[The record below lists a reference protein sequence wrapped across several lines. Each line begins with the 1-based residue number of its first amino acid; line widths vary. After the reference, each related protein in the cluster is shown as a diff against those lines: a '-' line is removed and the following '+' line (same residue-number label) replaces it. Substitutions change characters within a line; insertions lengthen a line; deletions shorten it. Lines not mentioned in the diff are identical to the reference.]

1 MQQIIQMKIEQLIVQ
16 YLFKN
21 KKVKLQDIGEFTFVS
36 DSNEAGEDSTQVFF
50 PEGTIHFKFDLK
62 TEQDDDLINYI
73 MSQTGKIRPLAAS
86 DLESYSILGKQFLN
100 IGKTLFFK
108 DLGAL
113 QKNQNNEYTFVQGAL
128 VALKMDSSLNA
139 NSYTEQSEK
148 LISFASPI
156 RKKSIKNWV
165 APLVL
170 ISMVVILIIVF
181 FFQFFSIKETSQPI
195 FYNINKK
202 DSLVSNQQPIKDSL
216 HLRIVINEFKNKE
229 TAQKNLLKLLSQKPS
244 VAFTS
249 YTSDSINFKIGFPIT
264 SPMYDTSRLIDSIR
278 LEYGSKSYI
287 DTP

>member
-36 DSNEAGEDSTQVFF
+36 DTNETGDESAQVFF

-62 TEQDDDLINYI
+62 TKQDDDLINYI

-100 IGKTLFFK
+100 IGKTLYFN

-113 QKNQNNEYTFVQGAL
+113 QKNQNNEYTFIQGAL
-128 VALKMDSSLNA
+128 VAFKMDNNLSSNP
-139 NSYTEQSEK
+139 NTDQSEK

-156 RKKSIKNWV
+156 RKKSIKKWL
-165 APLVL
+165 APLAL
-170 ISMVVILIIVF
+170 ISLVVILIIVF
-181 FFQFFSIKETSQPI
+181 FFQFFSNKKTSQPI

-202 DSLVSNQQPIKDSL
+202 DSLVTHQQLIKDSL
-216 HLRIVINEFKNKE
+216 HLKIVIKEYKNKK

-244 VAFTS
+244 VAFIS
-249 YTSDSINFKIGFPIT
+249 YTSDSIKFKIGFRIT
-264 SPMYDTSRLIDSIR
+264 SPTSDTSKLIDSIR

-287 DTP
+287 DTL